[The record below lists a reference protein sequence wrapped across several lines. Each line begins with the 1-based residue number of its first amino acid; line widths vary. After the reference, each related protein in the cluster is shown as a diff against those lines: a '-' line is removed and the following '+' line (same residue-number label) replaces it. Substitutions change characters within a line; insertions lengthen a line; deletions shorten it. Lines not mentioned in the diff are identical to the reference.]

1 MDNSQLN
8 QFVFDFGYGLMNE
21 EIMNMVVAKFIER
34 YGVLGGAKETERW
47 ELACKVMKEALVKA
61 IGPDDPPERIAIT
74 RKLRSL
80 VTQQEQPIV
89 SILIDIIG
97 LSMLDIFR

>member
-47 ELACKVMKEALVKA
+47 ELACKVMKEAQYFPQS
-61 IGPDDPPERIAIT
+61 IYIT
-74 RKLRSL
+74 HCFM
-80 VTQQEQPIV
+80 
-89 SILIDIIG
+89 ILFIDIYTQDT
-97 LSMLDIFR
+97 M